1 MRNNFKLNNA
11 LECKALKLGRVALKL
26 KFKLQISSRFTIA
39 IHVLTC
45 IDYFSGSEYS
55 ITSEFLAGSIQ
66 VNPVIIR
73 QILLMLKSAGFISV
87 SRGRTGKITL
97 ARPLNAI
104 TFYDVYQAVECVNN
118 NKLFKFHENPNPN
131 CPVGKNIHA
140 ALDDKLNQIQFAMED
155 KLRSITLDQ
164 VADYIKNIKD

>member
-1 MRNNFKLNNA
+1 
-11 LECKALKLGRVALKL
+11 
-26 KFKLQISSRFTIA
+26 
-39 IHVLTC
+39 
-45 IDYFSGSEYS
+45 
-55 ITSEFLAGSIQ
+55 
-66 VNPVIIR
+66 
-73 QILLMLKSAGFISV
+73 MLKSAGFIIV

-97 ARPLNAI
+97 AKPLNAI

-164 VADYIKNIKD
+164 VADYIKNIKN